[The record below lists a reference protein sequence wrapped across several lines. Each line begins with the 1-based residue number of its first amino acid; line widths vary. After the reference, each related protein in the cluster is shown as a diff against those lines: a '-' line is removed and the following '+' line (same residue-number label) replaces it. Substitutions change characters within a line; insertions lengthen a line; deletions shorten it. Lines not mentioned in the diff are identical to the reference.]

1 MAGSS
6 LKIIV
11 LMYATAIGTLW
22 ASARMLG
29 PAGYRASLPRAVLA
43 GVLMTISS
51 KLLRMLLSPLIGD
64 WYSLGLLPVYVL
76 LVKTI
81 LLLPFWRS
89 VLIAVIYIGALAA
102 VYYLLSPT
110 P

>member
-6 LKIIV
+6 FKIIV
-11 LMYATAIGTLW
+11 VMYATAIGTLW

-29 PAGYRASLPRAVLA
+29 PAGYHVSLPRPALA
-43 GVLMTISS
+43 AVLMTISS
-51 KLLRMLLSPLIGD
+51 KLLRIILSPLIGD
-64 WYSLGLLPVYVL
+64 WYSLVLLPVYVL
-76 LVKTI
+76 LVKGV

-89 VLIAVIYIGALAA
+89 VLIAVIYIGVVAA
-102 VYYLLSPT
+102 VYYFLSPT